1 MEAQEAAAA
10 FVGANKPKRRKG
22 RSLHQADKVAT
33 LAGGREWYDYLS
45 QHFSHGNVAD
55 WRGLSWR
62 GGVIAMDRVEDE
74 FAFLDLMNY
83 LVNQVAVM
91 NAYAALCPVEK
102 DANDQCEKWVEP
114 TLAQLRDV
122 RESSKTFVDAARV
135 AATEG
140 RNGIARTD

>member
-1 MEAQEAAAA
+1 
-10 FVGANKPKRRKG
+10 
-22 RSLHQADKVAT
+22 
-33 LAGGREWYDYLS
+33 
-45 QHFSHGNVAD
+45 
-55 WRGLSWR
+55 
-62 GGVIAMDRVEDE
+62 MDRVEDD
-74 FAFLDLMNY
+74 FAFLSLMNY
-83 LVNQVAVM
+83 LVNQVGVM

-102 DANDQCEKWVEP
+102 DANDQWEKWVEP